1 MASLTHKRN
10 RHHAAI
16 ILQSSCK
23 DCSTLLLQACFC
35 SYPCAII
42 LQAVICIH
50 MLWNANVY
58 IYIYSVMEPCI
69 HVCTTTFTEINLS
82 FFRVPLAPEVN
93 IVCKSAWCWKVWIA
107 LFGSLHFNIKL
118 WGEGRPRKLKL
129 ISVMVVR
136 IKRFLATR
144 LNFNYCGRHNTSA
157 PCCAHGA
164 HATRISVV
172 ILVRCR
178 PHVCGSGAS

>member
-1 MASLTHKRN
+1 MDIYNPARVKHAFFPRCSFCGRLWLRARPSLRTQYVAMHVISPSVASLTHKRN

-50 MLWNANVY
+50 MLWTANIY

-82 FFRVPLAPEVN
+82 FFRVPLPPEFN
-93 IVCKSAWCWKVWIA
+93 IVCKSA
-107 LFGSLHFNIKL
+107 
-118 WGEGRPRKLKL
+118 
-129 ISVMVVR
+129 
-136 IKRFLATR
+136 
-144 LNFNYCGRHNTSA
+144 
-157 PCCAHGA
+157 
-164 HATRISVV
+164 
-172 ILVRCR
+172 
-178 PHVCGSGAS
+178 

>member
-1 MASLTHKRN
+1 M
-10 RHHAAI
+10 
-16 ILQSSCK
+16 C
-23 DCSTLLLQACFC
+23 
-35 SYPCAII
+35 
-42 LQAVICIH
+42 
-50 MLWNANVY
+50 

-82 FFRVPLAPEVN
+82 FFASPLPPRLILFAKALDVE
-93 IVCKSAWCWKVWIA
+93 KVWIA

-118 WGEGRPRKLKL
+118 WGGGRPRKLKL